1 MNSLCFLIA
10 SIKQGFYVCHLM
22 KYFTGST
29 KTYSTQFST
38 IFSTIL
44 MLNKTE
50 FFQSETTDFLKPS
63 TKTSDTTKNILLQ
76 NNDLLKNSALINLFG
91 VFVLVCSIFV
101 IAYIYFKCHRKNH
114 NASGINQ
121 NEGQAQYKLLSLAA
135 LDTRNTAYS
144 EQQASS
150 NTDPMY
156 LSPVFSSTES
166 REIHG
171 FQENEPRLDNNEVL
185 EENTIDRQGSNHNDT
200 YTEIDPTIS
209 LDDQAEQFYRELAQ
223 HV

>member
-1 MNSLCFLIA
+1 MFS
-10 SIKQGFYVCHLM
+10 
-22 KYFTGST
+22 GSA
-29 KTYSTQFST
+29 KTYSTQFQTTCST
-38 IFSTIL
+38 IP
-44 MLNKTE
+44 MLNKTGY
-50 FFQSETTDFLKPS
+50 FPSVTSNFPKP
-63 TKTSDTTKNILLQ
+63 TTKISVTTKDDMLQ

-121 NEGQAQYKLLSLAA
+121 NEGQTQYKLLSLAA

-156 LSPVFSSTES
+156 LSPVFSPTES

-171 FQENEPRLDNNEVL
+171 FQENESRLDSNEDLDEPTVS
-185 EENTIDRQGSNHNDT
+185 RQGLSQNDT

-209 LDDQAEQFYRELAQ
+209 LDDQAEQFYSELQVAQ
-223 HV
+223 NV